1 MRTYTKSL
9 MLAVALW
16 GMAVLPAVADEAQL
30 LAVLKS
36 DAGLFEKST
45 ACRELS
51 RVATKQSVPVL
62 ATLLGDEKL
71 SHMAR
76 YALETINDPSV
87 DEALRAALGRAS
99 GRPLQGVIGSLGVR
113 RDAKAVPAIA
123 KLLTA
128 SDAGVAQA
136 AARGLGQIGTA
147 EAAQALEAAM
157 AGAAD
162 AQRLML
168 AEGLFRCA
176 ESLTAQGQTARAQAI
191 YDGLRRMPKAPQQIR
206 VAALRGAI
214 LTRGK
219 AGIPLM
225 VEALCG
231 TDYVQTAVAARAA
244 MELSGPEVTA
254 ALCAELSKLPAD
266 KQVLVINTLGYR
278 GDAAAGPALLTV
290 ATKASGAVLQ
300 AAVENLTHLAYEPV
314 LPLLAKLAL
323 SGETELAESARN
335 CLANF
340 PSQKADA
347 AILAMLTHKDP
358 KVRSLAVEMIGQR
371 SIAGSTAALL
381 KAAADADEQVRITA
395 IKNLRDQAG
404 IAELPALLKI
414 LLKAQSAAEV
424 QAAENAVAV
433 LCARQSVPAAGNVV
447 ILKAEYGD
455 LPAGPSADVT
465 KKVQALVKGGALAVE
480 ASNSNFGDPARN
492 RSKRLRVDYSVNG
505 ANLSKTVR
513 ERENLIFVATATP
526 PAIVEALCKAIG
538 GAQGEPKLALLRT
551 LRSVGGAKALQ
562 TVQAAMSDANPE
574 VKNTALRTLCD
585 WPTPDALPIV
595 SGLMKQGPTKTIK
608 ILALRGYVRLVPQ
621 DTISDAAKVAALQ
634 DAMTLAERS
643 EEKQLVLSALGNVHT
658 VEALGLVAK
667 YLDTPALKE
676 EACLAAVTIAER
688 LGAGHGAQVAPVM
701 KQVAKQTAN
710 KKLAARANS
719 LVKGGKK

>member
-1 MRTYTKSL
+1 MHKYTKRL

-16 GMAVLPAVADEAQL
+16 GIAVLPAVAQEAQL

-36 DAGLFEKST
+36 DAGGFEKAT

-87 DEALRAALGRAS
+87 DEALRGALGKVS

-128 SDAGVAQA
+128 ADAGVAQA

-147 EAAQALEAAM
+147 DAAQALQAAL
-157 AGAAD
+157 AGAAA
-162 AQRLML
+162 AQRLAL

-176 ESLTAQGQTARAQAI
+176 ESLAAQGQTAKSQAI
-191 YDGLRRMPKAPQQIR
+191 YDHLRGMAQAPQQIR

-219 AGIPLM
+219 AGVPLL
-225 VEALCG
+225 VAAIRG
-231 TDYVQTAVAARAA
+231 ADYVQTAAAARTAI
-244 MELSGPEVTA
+244 ELAGAEVTT
-254 ALCAELSKLPAD
+254 ALCGELPNLPAD

-278 GDAAAGPALLTV
+278 GDAAAGPALLAV
-290 ATKASGAVLQ
+290 ATKSSGAVRL

-323 SGETELAESARN
+323 SGEADQVESARN
-335 CLANF
+335 CLGNF
-340 PSQKADA
+340 PSKKADA
-347 AILAMLTHKDP
+347 AILAMLVHKDA
-358 KVRSLAVEMIGQR
+358 KVRSLAVELIGQR
-371 SIAGSTAALL
+371 SIAGSTASLL
-381 KAAADADEQVRITA
+381 KAAEDADEQVRITA
-395 IKNLRDQAG
+395 IRNLRDQANV
-404 IAELPALLKI
+404 AQLPAMLQI
-414 LLKAQSAAEV
+414 LRKSRSAAEC

-433 LCARQSVPAAGNVV
+433 LCARQVTLAGGNVV

-455 LPAGPSADVT
+455 LPAGSSADVT
-465 KKVQALVKGGALAVE
+465 AKVKALVKDGALAVE
-480 ASNSNFGDPARN
+480 ASNSHFGDPASR
-492 RSKRLRVDYSVNG
+492 RVKRLRIDYSVNG
-505 ANLSKTVR
+505 VNLSKTVR
-513 ERENLIFVATATP
+513 EGENLIFTATATP
-526 PAIVEALCKAIG
+526 PAIVEALCGAIQ
-538 GAQGEPKLALLRT
+538 GAKGEPKLALLRT
-551 LRSVGGAKALQ
+551 LRSAGGPKALQ
-562 TVQAAMSDANPE
+562 TVQAALADADPA
-574 VKNTALRTLCD
+574 VKNTAVRTLCD

-595 SGLMKQGPTKTIK
+595 TGLIQQGPTKTIK

-621 DTISDAAKVAALQ
+621 DTVPEAAKFAALQ
-634 DAMTLAERS
+634 NAMTLAERN
-643 EEKQLVLSALGNVHT
+643 EEKQLVISALGNVHT
-658 VEALGLVAK
+658 VESLGLVAK

-688 LGAGHGAQVAPVM
+688 LGAGHEVQITPVM

-710 KKLAARANS
+710 KKLAARAGS
-719 LVKGGKK
+719 LAKGDKK